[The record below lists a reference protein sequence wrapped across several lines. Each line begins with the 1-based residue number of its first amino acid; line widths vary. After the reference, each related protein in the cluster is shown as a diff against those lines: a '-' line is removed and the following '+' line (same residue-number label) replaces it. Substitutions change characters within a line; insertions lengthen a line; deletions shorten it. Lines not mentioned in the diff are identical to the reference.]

1 MEHYM
6 RERLVIV
13 FIAIAIGLLTTTLVF
28 FLYQQ
33 TKTIPQKA
41 ISKSSEN
48 FPSPTPQNKVYLSID
63 EPKDESLSERR
74 SIQVKGRT
82 NPQNTIII
90 STNIEDLIIKPTTD
104 GKFSATVTIDPSS
117 NEIVTRSID
126 PDGQEAKDARVV
138 TFNTEEF

>member
-1 MEHYM
+1 M
-6 RERLVIV
+6 RERIVIV

-33 TKTIPQKA
+33 TKTIPQKS
-41 ISKSSEN
+41 ISKSSGN

-63 EPKDESLSERR
+63 EPKDESLAERR

-82 NPQNTIII
+82 NAQNTIII
-90 STNIEDLIIKPTTD
+90 STNVEDLIVKPTTD
-104 GKFSATVTIDPSS
+104 GKFSATITIDPSS
-117 NEIVTRSID
+117 NEIVTRSIH
-126 PDGQEAKDARVV
+126 PDGQEVQDVRVI